1 MGEAATTVI
10 APRTVSRGRTALWG
24 AYLAGSLGV
33 GAFNG
38 FNNFTLSLWLSG
50 FTTSYLLIN
59 LLANTRSFEG
69 AVVAPLVGAWSDRT
83 WLGWLG
89 RRRPFI
95 LVGGT
100 ACGLLLAATPYLAGW
115 ADPGS
120 VGLVRL
126 LPTIV
131 AIYLFTLSFNVMDD
145 LHKALLADV
154 TVGPARTRLASL
166 HVVVM
171 ALGQVLI
178 LVVGAMFWRST
189 VPDWAFALAGG
200 IVLVGA
206 VANVL
211 WVQEP
216 PALGHS
222 AARGRPTL
230 RSMVAIER
238 RALLF
243 CLANLCYWTGANAI
257 VPLLSL
263 FARDL
268 LGASVGQAQLMPGML
283 LIASTICALPC
294 AWLANRWGKRR
305 VLAAGYLIVVASALA
320 AMVITTTGEGMAT
333 FALAGIGSA
342 AVLVL
347 PVPIVSE
354 LVSRD
359 RVGAAVGV
367 LAGGGSIAAPLA
379 ALLAGGVADAF
390 GLRAVFAIMVVAAL
404 SALAILPFTQAGRNA

>member
-1 MGEAATTVI
+1 MAELATTVI
-10 APRTVSRGRTALWG
+10 APRAATRDRAALWA

-50 FTTSYLLIN
+50 FTSSYLLIN

-69 AVVAPLVGAWSDRT
+69 AVAAPLVGAWSDRT

-95 LVGGT
+95 LLGGIT
-100 ACGLLLAATPYLAGW
+100 SGLLLAATPYLA
-115 ADPGS
+115 ALAAPS
-120 VGLVRL
+120 SIGLVRL
-126 LPTIV
+126 LPTIA

-178 LVVGAMFWRST
+178 LVVGAAFWRRT
-189 VPDWAFALAGG
+189 VPDWAFGLAGG
-200 IVLVGA
+200 LVLVGA

-216 PALGHS
+216 RDLGHT
-222 AARGRPTL
+222 AARGRPSL
-230 RSMVAIER
+230 RSMIAIER

-320 AMVITTTGEGMAT
+320 AMVITTTDEGMAV

-354 LVSRD
+354 LVPRD
-359 RVGAAVGV
+359 RVGTAVGV

-404 SALAILPFTQAGRNA
+404 SALAILPFTQAERNA

>member
-10 APRTVSRGRTALWG
+10 APRTVSRGRTTLWG

>member
-171 ALGQVLI
+171 ALGQVSI

-216 PALGHS
+216 AGLGHT